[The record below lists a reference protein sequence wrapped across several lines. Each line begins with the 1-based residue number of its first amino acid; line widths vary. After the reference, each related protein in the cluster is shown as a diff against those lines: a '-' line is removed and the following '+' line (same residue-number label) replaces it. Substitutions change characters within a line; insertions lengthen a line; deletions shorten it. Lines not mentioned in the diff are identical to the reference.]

1 MPEPGDLSKE
11 LQSFLTSSSSSPQPA
26 PKPTASDKKRKH
38 QDDDENQASTDPA
51 AAAAAAPTAT
61 PNPFNDIF
69 SSGFSALSAD
79 QRTLKKSRTAPDAA
93 KKQQQDGTSS
103 LVATSK
109 VVKSF
114 SSPATTVRIRND
126 MLDAGA
132 YADDKDCEPNQ
143 ARPFIA
149 PFTEKARDGEGSPD
163 PDKGPHIRLFKIN
176 FTQTRL
182 ATISYQFRMNS
193 ETKQYRMHRQVT
205 AYRTEPKGSDPKDRN
220 NTTVRNI
227 KTMIDDRMIEEVP
240 MSSVL
245 SMRVHNHVLDPM
257 SVRLTDDADVGKR
270 AAKQQEQQQQH
281 AKEPEPEQQHGSS
294 TDPDAAYQSDSS
306 NGSTTTVKVTH
317 NRAGAQG
324 GDQSD
329 SDSDLEDMVANACD

>member
-1 MPEPGDLSKE
+1 MS
-11 LQSFLTSSSSSPQPA
+11 
-26 PKPTASDKKRKH
+26 
-38 QDDDENQASTDPA
+38 
-51 AAAAAAPTAT
+51 
-61 PNPFNDIF
+61 
-69 SSGFSALSAD
+69 
-79 QRTLKKSRTAPDAA
+79 
-93 KKQQQDGTSS
+93 
-103 LVATSK
+103 
-109 VVKSF
+109 
-114 SSPATTVRIRND
+114 
-126 MLDAGA
+126 
-132 YADDKDCEPNQ
+132 NQ
-143 ARPFIA
+143 ARPLSP

-270 AAKQQEQQQQH
+270 AKQQEQQQH
-281 AKEPEPEQQHGSS
+281 AKEPEPEQQHGRALI
-294 TDPDAAYQSDSS
+294 PMPPQSDS
-306 NGSTTTVKVTH
+306 
-317 NRAGAQG
+317 
-324 GDQSD
+324 
-329 SDSDLEDMVANACD
+329 